1 MTDAASPR
9 RTALFGATSDIAA
22 EAARLLAERGEKLVL
37 VARDAEALG
46 RLAGDLKVR
55 GAAAVETIVADFSDL
70 DRLGAVAAQAWDAL
84 SGLDAALVAYG
95 TLPDQKRTES
105 DPGALR
111 EALLLN
117 FSSPAALLNLL
128 AARFEAQGA
137 GMLAAIT
144 SVAGDRGRRS
154 NYAYGAA
161 KGGLQRFLEGLRHRL
176 RASGVRVLD
185 VRPGFVSTKMTA
197 HLPQG
202 GPLWASPQR
211 VARDIVAAV
220 DGGRDVLY
228 TPAFWRGIM
237 LAVRGLPRPLFHRT
251 KL

>member
-1 MTDAASPR
+1 MTEASPR
-9 RTALFGATSDIAA
+9 RTALFGATSDIAG
-22 EAARLLAERGEKLVL
+22 EAARLLAERGERLVL

-46 RLAGDLKVR
+46 RLADDLAVR
-55 GAAAVETIVADFSDL
+55 GAAAVETIVADFRDF
-70 DRLGAVAAQAWDAL
+70 DGLGPVAAKSWDTFG
-84 SGLDAALVAYG
+84 GLDAALIAYG
-95 TLPDQKRTES
+95 TLPDQKRTEG
-105 DPGALR
+105 D
-111 EALLLN
+111 
-117 FSSPAALLNLL
+117 PAALQEALFLNFTSPAVLANFL

-137 GMLAAIT
+137 GTLAAIT
-144 SVAGDRGRRS
+144 SVAGDRGRQS

-202 GPLWASPQR
+202 GPLWASPQK
-211 VARDIVAAV
+211 VARDIVAAI

-237 LAVRGLPRPLFHRT
+237 LVVRALPRPLFHRT